1 MANVRSVGGYLYSLY
16 HTRYSKNM
24 DEMKMHKLMYF
35 SQRESLMLNGNPLFE
50 EDFYGWKYGPVLK
63 SVRSE
68 YFEAYPYHDV
78 KDDLASS
85 EKELLDAVMDRYG
98 GLSSWKLSSLSHAE
112 LSWRKSR
119 EGLKAGENGDVKL
132 DLKAM
137 MVDAAREKAYRKKQ
151 AV

>member
-1 MANVRSVGGYLYSLY
+1 MASSRSVGAFLYTLY
-16 HTRYSKNM
+16 AEKYDEGM

-35 SQRESLMLNGNPLFE
+35 SQRESLMLYNRLLFV

-63 SVRSE
+63 SVRTE
-68 YFEAYPYHDV
+68 YHKERPYYGV
-78 KDDLASS
+78 EDDLLEN
-85 EKELLDAVMDRYG
+85 EKVLLSAVMDRYG

-119 EGLKAGENGDVKL
+119 NGLQAGENGEVKL

-137 MVDAAREKAYRKKQ
+137 KVDAAREKALRKRQ